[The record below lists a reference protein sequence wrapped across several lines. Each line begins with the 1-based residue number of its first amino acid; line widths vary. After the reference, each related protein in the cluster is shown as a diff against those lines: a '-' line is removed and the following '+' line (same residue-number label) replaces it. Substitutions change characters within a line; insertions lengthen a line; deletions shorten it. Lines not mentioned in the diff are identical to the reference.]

1 MMMKRV
7 FFFAWFAACLMWPG
21 VNSAQTA
28 DDFAEIFVHP
38 RDRHYLPGNA
48 PSLPTVT
55 TEDYLDGDR
64 GEVTRWQYQTDKRV
78 ISRELWTDENG
89 ETKGRLKLGR
99 RF

>member
-1 MMMKRV
+1 MKRV
-7 FFFAWFAACLMWPG
+7 FFFASFAACLVWPG
-21 VNSAQTA
+21 VISAQTA

-55 TEDYLDGDR
+55 TYESFDDER
-64 GEVTRWQYQTDKRV
+64 GAVTRWQYQTEKRV
-78 ISRELWTDENG
+78 INRELWTDANG
-89 ETKGRLKLGR
+89 ETKGLLRLGR

>member
-1 MMMKRV
+1 MKRV
-7 FFFAWFAACLMWPG
+7 FIFAWSAAYLVWPG
-21 VNSAQTA
+21 VSNAQTA

-48 PSLPTVT
+48 PSLPEVT
-55 TEDYLDGDR
+55 YEDSFYDER
-64 GEVTRWQYQTDKRV
+64 GIVTRWEFKSDKRV

-89 ETKGRLKLGR
+89 ETKGLLRLGR